1 MYRGMTHPRTFTPG
15 TALTWLQQHA
25 QRRSPGKDLARL
37 QQARLVSIVRGEEPN
52 LGALSEQQKQEMRL
66 QLLADAP
73 KLQLGQPLNVH
84 FRW

>member
-1 MYRGMTHPRTFTPG
+1 MTYPRTFTPG

-25 QRRSPGKDLARL
+25 QRRSPSKDLACL
-37 QQARLVSIVRGEEPN
+37 QQARLVSIVRGEEAD

-66 QLLADAP
+66 QLVADAP
-73 KLQLGQPLNVH
+73 KPQLGQPLNMH